1 VTTCPVCRTGLA
13 VFELEGVEID
23 HCVRCRGTWLDAG
36 ELEVLAAL
44 AGGDAVALGQKLA
57 AAPDAGRSVRP
68 CPRCR
73 RRMRRAT
80 VSAVE
85 VDRCSRGHGL
95 WLDAE
100 ETGTLI
106 RGGDPPAVA
115 GFLRELYRHELD
127 QGGGT
132 R

>member
-1 VTTCPVCRTGLA
+1 MTTCPVCRVGLV

-23 HCVRCRGTWLDAG
+23 RCTRCRGTWVDAG

-44 AGGDAVALGQKLA
+44 AGGDADALGRQLDTA
-57 AAPDAGRSVRP
+57 SAGARTDRP

-80 VSAVE
+80 VAGVE
-85 VDRCSRGHGL
+85 VDRCGRGHGT
-95 WLDAE
+95 WLDAG
-100 ETGTLI
+100 ETERLV

-115 GFLRELYRHELD
+115 GFLRELYRQDLE
-127 QGGGT
+127 GGS

>member
-1 VTTCPVCRTGLA
+1 MTACPVCRVGLV
-13 VFELEGVEID
+13 VFEMDGVEID
-23 HCVRCRGTWLDAG
+23 RCNRCHGTWLDAG

-44 AGGDAVALGQKLA
+44 AGGDAGALDRTFHD
-57 AAPDAGRSVRP
+57 APDAGRSAHP

-80 VSAVE
+80 VGGVE
-85 VDRCSRGHGL
+85 IDRCRRGHGA
-95 WLDAE
+95 WLDAG
-100 ETGTLI
+100 ETERLV

-115 GFLRELYRHELD
+115 GFLGELYRQDLE
-127 QGGGT
+127 GGS